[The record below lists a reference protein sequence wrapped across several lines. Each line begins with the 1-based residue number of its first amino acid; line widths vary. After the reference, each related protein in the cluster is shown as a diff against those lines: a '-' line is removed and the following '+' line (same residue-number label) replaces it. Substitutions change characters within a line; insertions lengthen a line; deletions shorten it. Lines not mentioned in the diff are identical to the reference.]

1 MIADFPFGR
10 RKAALF
16 GLMPSAMYATLTP
29 RPSIPSAAAVRAL
42 LLLDRT
48 FRVCRAS
55 GSSTGFFGFVEQA
68 WGFPLAGAAGIAGP
82 AAAVGAAGADAVAF
96 GVTVVR
102 PLGAAFAVAEPV
114 APAPEGA
121 WGGATETEVSGTTL
135 ATAGSAARAFAC
147 AAVTVAAKALPVAEC
162 VTLPGAAP
170 LSRPSTA
177 RWAAAV
183 ALVRPATCA
192 ASAGAEGTWSRRTM
206 I

>member
-10 RKAALF
+10 RKAGLF

-68 WGFPLAGAAGIAGP
+68 WGFTLAGAAGLAGP
-82 AAAVGAAGADAVAF
+82 AAAFGAAGADAVAF

-102 PLGAAFAVAEPV
+102 PLGAALGAAFAVAEPV
-114 APAPEGA
+114 APAAEGA
-121 WGGATETEVSGTTL
+121 WGGATETEVSGTTV
-135 ATAGSAARAFAC
+135 ATAGAAARAFAC
-147 AAVTVAAKALPVAEC
+147 AAVTVGAKALPV
-162 VTLPGAAP
+162 T
-170 LSRPSTA
+170 
-177 RWAAAV
+177 
-183 ALVRPATCA
+183 
-192 ASAGAEGTWSRRTM
+192 
-206 I
+206 